1 MRRLPV
7 RPNLPRKTQ
16 VRLNKETAK
25 IIASPSPIETAAKR
39 YAAARKAK
47 WFEPVLKTLGAMTG
61 PGEPCML
68 CDANEST
75 DVEHY
80 RPKAVFPHL
89 ALVWGNLLWG
99 CTNCN
104 RHKGNQFPPDTKPGA
119 RLIDPI
125 EENVWD
131 YFLID
136 RFGNLIPKWRQD
148 TNALDER
155 AVSTRDLLYLNRET
169 LQARRHSR
177 LNDLRQLTSMTLNQ
191 LHAGTIQVGEARER
205 LKEWR
210 SSPTQPDVADY
221 FLGGPGSSEQPF
233 CNLLAILIG
242 AA

>member
-7 RPNLPRKTQ
+7 RPKLPKKTQ
-16 VRLNKETAK
+16 GRLEKETAK
-25 IIASPSPIETAAKR
+25 ITASPNPKETAAKK

-47 WFEPVLKTLGAMTG
+47 WFEPVLKTLGEMSG

-80 RPKAVFPHL
+80 RPKAIFPQS
-89 ALVWGNLLWG
+89 ALVWENLLWA

-119 RLIDPI
+119 RLINPT
-125 EENVWD
+125 EENAWD
-131 YFLID
+131 FFLID
-136 RFGNLIPKWRQD
+136 RFGNLIPKWKPD
-148 TNALDER
+148 LNALDER
-155 AVSTRDLLYLNRET
+155 AVSTRDLLCLNRET

-177 LNDLRQLTSMTLNQ
+177 LNDLRQLTNMTLNQ
-191 LHAGTIQVGEARER
+191 FREGNIQAAEVKER

-210 SSPTQPDVADY
+210 FSPTQPDVADY
-221 FLGGPGSSEQPF
+221 FLAGPGASEKPF
-233 CNLLAILIG
+233 CDLLAVV
-242 AA
+242 